1 MGQSLTHINM
11 KMYVVLALVAVA
23 VAEPEAKPEAQFYGG
38 AYYNY
43 GGSPLTTTFNHVV
56 SPYSAYPYTYGLH
69 RSHYYGK
76 READPA
82 LVYGSYVSSPLAAT
96 THLWSDMLPL
106 LWSKLLLPLQ
116 WSNMLLPQWLRL
128 LLHLWL
134 QPLSPLLLPA
144 IPLPATIVQPT
155 TLLCLMVYLVPHTL
169 LRMVLSNMLSSG
181 RLRLTLL

>member
-1 MGQSLTHINM
+1 MGLQSLAHINM
-11 KMYVVLALVAVA
+11 KMFVVLALVAVA

-43 GGSPLTTTFNHVV
+43 GASPLTTTFNHVV

-76 READPA
+76 RKLTLLLCTDLTYPH
-82 LVYGSYVSSPLAAT
+82 LLLLPLPVVHLAAT

-116 WSNMLLPQWLRL
+116 WSNMLLPQWLR
-128 LLHLWL
+128 
-134 QPLSPLLLPA
+134 PLSP
-144 IPLPATIVQPT
+144 
-155 TLLCLMVYLVPHTL
+155 
-169 LRMVLSNMLSSG
+169 
-181 RLRLTLL
+181 